1 MHHQR
6 YNIKPLMQ
14 QAMLECAMVIPKTYY
29 IWSVL
34 TTVIAE
40 SCSVSLQE
48 GYSRLRYGYR
58 LDRKMIDSFVD
69 YSILDCV
76 EDCLRRKRCKSVSY
90 YGGAKY
96 CEINYENK
104 TTAPNKYLESAGWVY
119 SEREDWDKT
128 ITGPCAFSNCEMN
141 QACQPLPFAKHKC
154 VLTDCGIPKMHRAD
168 MDEVG
173 RWDAIAIGR
182 MVHPRCINQ
191 DKHIGRLLCSKEGHW
206 IVDRNCGWSRFRDH
220 MYIVGDSKSDWKSAE
235 KQCRSDGGYL
245 AEINSIEENSWIR
258 DCIMK
263 TGSITALWIG
273 ANDLDKENEFTWR
286 SSKTP
291 LLYSNWN
298 NKQPNDSN
306 DNQVC
311 AVLKESGKWND
322 IKCERQRNFICEK
335 ALK

>member
-206 IVDRNCGWSRFRDH
+206 IVDRNC
-220 MYIVGDSKSDWKSAE
+220 
-235 KQCRSDGGYL
+235 
-245 AEINSIEENSWIR
+245 
-258 DCIMK
+258 
-263 TGSITALWIG
+263 ALWIG